1 MDVVF
6 RINGTD
12 YSTKLS
18 TFQVENKVSYSRVVT
33 TLDNVEHASP
43 GFARPVLT
51 VSFWPLSEAETAD
64 LYAALS
70 GFVVT
75 VEYSDPYYGGTVSR
89 RMRLTSDLTAAFAMK
104 SIDGNRYYK
113 GGNIQLRG
121 V

>member
-6 RINGTD
+6 KINGTD
-12 YSTKLS
+12 YSAKLS
-18 TFQVENKVSYSRVVT
+18 TFQVENKVTYSRVVT

-51 VSFWPLSEAETAD
+51 VSFWPLSEAETAA

-75 VEYSDPYYGGTVSR
+75 VAYTDPYSGAVASR
-89 RMRLTSDLTAAFAMK
+89 RMRLTSDLTATFALR
-104 SIDGNRYYK
+104 SVDGNRYYK